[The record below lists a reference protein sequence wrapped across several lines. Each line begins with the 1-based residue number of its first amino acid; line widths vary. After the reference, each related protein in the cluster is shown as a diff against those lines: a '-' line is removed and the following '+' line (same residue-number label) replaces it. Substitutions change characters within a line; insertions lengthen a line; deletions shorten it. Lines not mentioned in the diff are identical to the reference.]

1 MTILGLTG
9 GIGSGKSVVADLL
22 RVMGYSVYDSD
33 SRSKELCDTDFDI
46 ILGLKSLFGED
57 VYTNGFLNR
66 SLLAKKIFNDKKTLA
81 TVNSIIHPSVERDF
95 ISWAK
100 QKDPDVTIIQES
112 AIIFEANL
120 SSKFD
125 FIICIN
131 APENLRIL
139 RTCNRSKLSL
149 EEVKKRIKQQLSDDE
164 RTKLSDFVIINDGI
178 KGLIPQVEEMIEA
191 INIKKTKKQTINF

>member
-1 MTILGLTG
+1 MTIVGLTG

-33 SRSKELCDTDFDI
+33 SRSKELCDTDSDI

-57 VYTNGFLNR
+57 VYINGFLNR
-66 SLLAKKIFNDKKTLA
+66 SLLAKKIFNDKKVLA
-81 TVNSIIHPSVERDF
+81 SVNSIIHPSVERDF
-95 ISWAK
+95 IYWAK
-100 QKDPDVTIIQES
+100 QKDPEATIFQES

-120 SSKFD
+120 SNKFD
-125 FIICIN
+125 FIICVN

-139 RTCNRSKLSL
+139 RTCKRSKLSH
-149 EEVKKRIKQQLSDDE
+149 EEVSNRIKQQLGDDE
-164 RTKLSDFVIINDGI
+164 RAKLSDFVIVNDGI
-178 KGLIPQVEEMIEA
+178 KGLIPQLEEMIEV

>member
-1 MTILGLTG
+1 MTIVGLTG

-33 SRSKELCDTDFDI
+33 SRSKELCDTDSDI

-57 VYTNGFLNR
+57 VYINGFLNR
-66 SLLAKKIFNDKKTLA
+66 SLLAKKIFNDKKALA

-95 ISWAK
+95 IYWTK
-100 QKDPDVTIIQES
+100 QKDPDATIIQES

-139 RTCNRSKLSL
+139 RTCKRSKLTL
-149 EEVKKRIKQQLSDDE
+149 EEVKKRINQQLNDDE
-164 RTKLSDFVIINDGI
+164 RERLSDFVIVNDG
-178 KGLIPQVEEMIEA
+178 KQGLIPQLEKVIEV
-191 INIKKTKKQTINF
+191 INNKKTKKQTINF